1 MIHRNIEH
9 YLWTEIYRPKK
20 IADCILPERLK
31 TPFQEYVTQNN
42 IPNLLLSGGA
52 GVGKTT
58 VAKAMCEEIGCDYLV
73 INGSDESGIDTF
85 RVKIKNFAS
94 SMSLAGGRKVIIID
108 EADYLNPNSTQPAL
122 RNAIEEFA
130 GNCSFIFTC
139 NFKNRIIDP
148 LHSRCAV
155 VEFTLKNNEKAQMAS
170 QFFKRIQ
177 SVLQSEKVEYE
188 DKVVVE
194 LVKKHFPDFRR
205 VINEFQR
212 YSQFGKIDSGILS
225 QIVDVS
231 IGDIVKY
238 IKEKDFGAI
247 RKWVASNDIDAT
259 VFFRKLYDNLYDV
272 LKPQSIP
279 QAVLILAD
287 YQYKQAF
294 VADQE
299 INTVACLTELMVG
312 CEFK

>member
-1 MIHRNIEH
+1 MNEL
-9 YLWTEIYRPKK
+9 LWVEAYRPKT
-20 IADCILPERLK
+20 IEECILPERLK
-31 TPFQEYVTQNN
+31 KPFQEYVNQGN
-42 IPNLLLSGGA
+42 IPNLLLAGGA

-58 VAKAMCEEIGCDYLV
+58 VAKAMCEEVGCDYMI
-73 INGSDESGIDTF
+73 INGSDESGIDVF
-85 RVKIKNFAS
+85 RNKIKTYAS
-94 SMSLAGGRKVIIID
+94 SMSISGGRKVIIID

-122 RNAIEEFA
+122 RNAIEEFS

-155 VEFTLKNNEKAQMAS
+155 IDFGLKQSEKVIMAG

-177 SVLQSEKVEYE
+177 MILKNEKVEYD
-188 DKVVVE
+188 DKVIAEVI
-194 LVKKHFPDFRR
+194 KKHFPDFRR
-205 VINEFQR
+205 VINELQR
-212 YSQFGKIDSGILS
+212 YSKFGKIDATILS

-231 IGDIVKY
+231 INEIVKHL
-238 IKEKDFGAI
+238 KEKDFGSL

-259 VFFRKLYDNLYDV
+259 TLYRKIYDAMYDV
-272 LKPQSIP
+272 LLPQSIP
-279 QAVLILAD
+279 QAVIILAD

-294 VADQE
+294 VADPE